1 MSAPNHPMDHGNQT
15 SLAHINFFLQLIFVL
30 YSNHICYTFIIK
42 LLSLNNDSF
51 AKQIHSSIEETTIF
65 AHLLPMQRQYSCVKS
80 QLCFSY
86 YFSESALSTTTLCKT
101 GNNIIELFYSS
112 VRILEENRR
121 AANHNGSFIHISNCF
136 IQPSLNGGYKSIR
149 ELPIDIYPN
158 IKVTPQYHK

>member
-1 MSAPNHPMDHGNQT
+1 MYERPIVIRRTAVFFQYPYRRIEKFYDIVSCLAQCGGGQSA
-15 SLAHINFFLQLIFVL
+15 S
-30 YSNHICYTFIIK
+30 
-42 LLSLNNDSF
+42 
-51 AKQIHSSIEETTIF
+51 
-65 AHLLPMQRQYSCVKS
+65 
-80 QLCFSY
+80 
-86 YFSESALSTTTLCKT
+86 